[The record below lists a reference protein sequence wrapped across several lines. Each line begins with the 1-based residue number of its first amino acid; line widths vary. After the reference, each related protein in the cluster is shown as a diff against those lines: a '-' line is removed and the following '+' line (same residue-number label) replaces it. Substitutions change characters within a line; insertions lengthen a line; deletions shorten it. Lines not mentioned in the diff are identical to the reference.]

1 MSEKFQKIYDQSIK
15 NPEKFWQEASNDI
28 FWFKKPTK
36 ILNKSNP
43 PFYKWFEDG
52 ITNTCYN
59 ALDLHI
65 EQGRGE
71 KIALIYDS
79 PITGNKSQ
87 FTFKELRSKV
97 SIFAGAL
104 KAQGIN
110 KGDRVII
117 YMPMIPQAV
126 IAMLA
131 CGRIGAIH
139 SVVFGGF
146 ASNELASRINDSKAK
161 LLVTASCGFEPGRT
175 VEYKPLVDQAIKIAS
190 HKIDKMILF
199 QRQGHEAKLNPSKEI
214 GWDEAISN
222 AQQVDCIEMNS
233 NEFAYILYTSG
244 TTGIPKGIVRDI
256 GGHIVALKW
265 TMKNIYNINTDDVW
279 WSASDIGWIVGHS
292 YIVYAPLFKGCT
304 TVLYEGKPVGTP
316 DAGAFWKIIANYKV
330 KSLFT
335 APTAF
340 RAIKKEDPEGKFFSK
355 YDLNKFESLFLAG
368 ERADP
373 DTIKWAENLLNVP
386 VIDHWW
392 QTETGWAISSNCTGI
407 EMMKTKYGSA
417 CKAVPGY
424 DVKIMKPDQTLARP
438 NEMGDIVVKLP
449 LPPGTFPT
457 LWNAD
462 QRYKENYMINYE
474 GYYETYDSGHMDED
488 GYIWIM
494 SRTDDIIN
502 VAGHRLSTGA
512 IEEVLSEHQSVAEC
526 AVLGISDKLKGQI
539 PIGLVVLKARVD
551 KDHKTISKE
560 CVQMVRDKI
569 GPVAAFKI
577 TIVIKRLPKTRSGK
591 ILRGIIRKIADNEEY
606 KMPATIDDPAILNEI
621 KEDLIKNNILKN

>member
-1 MSEKFQKIYDQSIK
+1 MGQKFNQIYQNSIK
-15 NPEKFWQEASNDI
+15 NPEDFWRSVSEDI
-28 FWFKKPTK
+28 FWFKEPTK

-43 PFYKWFEDG
+43 PFYKWYEDG

-59 ALDLHI
+59 ALDFHI
-65 EQGRGE
+65 DQGKGE
-71 KIALIYDS
+71 KTALIYDS
-79 PITGNKSQ
+79 PITNNKAK
-87 FTFKELRSKV
+87 FTFNQLKEKV
-97 SIFAGAL
+97 SNFAGAL
-104 KAQGIN
+104 DNLGVK
-110 KGDRVII
+110 KGDRIII
-117 YMPMIPQAV
+117 YMPMIPEAV
-126 IAMLA
+126 VAMLA

-146 ASNELASRINDSKAK
+146 ASNELASRIDDSKAK
-161 LLVTASCGFEPGRT
+161 ILITASCGFEPGRT
-175 VEYKPLVDQAIKIAS
+175 VEYRPLVDGALKLAK
-190 HKIDKMILF
+190 HKIEKVVF
-199 QRQGHEAKLNPSKEI
+199 YQRKGYEIKLNAPLEI
-214 GWDEAISN
+214 SWDEVLSN
-222 AQQVDCIEMNS
+222 AKHKDCVEMRS

-244 TTGIPKGIVRDI
+244 TTGVPKGIVRDI

-265 TMKNIYNINTDDVW
+265 TMKNIYNIDENDVW

-304 TVLYEGKPVGTP
+304 TVLFEGKPVGTP
-316 DAGAFWKIIANYKV
+316 DAGVFWRMISDYKI

-340 RAIKKEDPEGKFFSK
+340 RAIKKEDPDGKFFSK
-355 YDLNKFESLFLAG
+355 YDLSSFESLFLAG

-392 QTETGWAISSNCTGI
+392 QTETSWSISGNCTGI
-407 EMMKTKYGSA
+407 EMQKTKYGSA
-417 CKAVPGY
+417 CKPVPGY
-424 DVKIMKPDQTLARP
+424 DVKIIKHDSTLAKP

-462 QRYKENYMINYE
+462 ERYKQNYMTNYE
-474 GYYETYDSGHMDED
+474 GYYQTYDAGHIDED
-488 GYIWIM
+488 GYVWIM

-526 AVLGISDKLKGQI
+526 AVIGIKDQLKGQL
-539 PIGLVVLKARVD
+539 PIGLIALKAGVT
-551 KDHKTISKE
+551 KENQIISKE
-560 CVQMVRDKI
+560 CIQMVRDKV
-569 GPVAAFKI
+569 GPVAAFK
-577 TIVIKRLPKTRSGK
+577 TVIVVKRLPKTRSGK
-591 ILRGIIRKIADNEEY
+591 ILRGTVRKIADKEEY
-606 KMPATIDDPAILNEI
+606 KMPATIDDPAILDEI
-621 KEDLIKNNILKN
+621 KENLIQNGIIK

>member
-1 MSEKFQKIYDQSIK
+1 MKDNYKKIYRESIENPESFWQKIS
-15 NPEKFWQEASNDI
+15 EDI

-36 ILNKSNP
+36 ILNKAKP

-52 ITNTCYN
+52 VTNTCYN
-59 ALDLHI
+59 ALDFHI
-65 EQGRGE
+65 DQGRGD
-71 KIALIYDS
+71 KTALIYDS
-79 PITGNKSQ
+79 PITGKKAK
-87 FTFKELRSKV
+87 FTFKQLKDKV
-97 SIFAGAL
+97 SKFSGAL
-104 KAQGIN
+104 ANQGIK

-117 YMPMIPQAV
+117 YMPMIPEAV
-126 IAMLA
+126 VAMLA

-146 ASNELASRINDSKAK
+146 ASNELASRIDDSKAK
-161 LLVTASCGFEPGRT
+161 ILVTASCGFEPTKT
-175 VEYKPLVDQAIKIAS
+175 VEYRPLVDGALKLAK
-190 HKIDKMILF
+190 HKLDKVIF
-199 QRQGHEAKLNPSKEI
+199 YQRKGHEIKLNPPLEVS
-214 GWDEAISN
+214 WDESLSKAKDT
-222 AQQVDCIEMNS
+222 DCLEMNA
-233 NEFAYILYTSG
+233 NDYAYILYTSG
-244 TTGIPKGIVRDI
+244 TTGVPKGIVRDI

-265 TMKNIYNINTDDVW
+265 TMKNIYNIDVDDIW

-304 TVLYEGKPVGTP
+304 TILFEGKPVGTP
-316 DAGAFWKIIANYKV
+316 DAGAFWKIISDYKV

-340 RAIKKEDPEGKFFSK
+340 RAIKKEDPDGKFFSK
-355 YDLNKFESLFLAG
+355 YDLSSFESLFLAG

-392 QTETGWAISSNCTGI
+392 QTETSWAISSNCTGI
-407 EMMKTKYGSA
+407 EMQKTKYGSA

-424 DVKIMKPDQTLARP
+424 DVKIIKPDQSLAKE

-462 QRYKENYMINYE
+462 KRYEENYMSSYKD
-474 GYYETYDSGHMDED
+474 YYQTYDAGHIDED

-526 AVLGISDKLKGQI
+526 AVIGIKDQLKGQL
-539 PIGLVVLKARVD
+539 PIGLLALKAGVK
-551 KDHKTISKE
+551 KDNETISKE
-560 CVQMVRDKI
+560 CIQMVRDKV
-569 GPVAAFKI
+569 GPVAAFK
-577 TIVIKRLPKTRSGK
+577 TAIVVKRLPKTRSGK
-591 ILRGIIRKIADNEEY
+591 VLRGTIRKIADKEDY
-606 KMPATIDDPAILNEI
+606 KMPATIDDPSILTEI
-621 KEDLIKNNILKN
+621 KEDLLKNNILK

>member
-1 MSEKFQKIYDQSIK
+1 M
-15 NPEKFWQEASNDI
+15 DI
-28 FWFKKPTK
+28 
-36 ILNKSNP
+36 
-43 PFYKWFEDG
+43 
-52 ITNTCYN
+52 
-59 ALDLHI
+59 HI
-65 EQGRGE
+65 DQGRGQ
-71 KIALIYDS
+71 KKALIYDS
-79 PITGNKSQ
+79 PITGNKIQ
-87 FTFKELRSKV
+87 FTYEELKSKV
-97 SIFAGAL
+97 AKFAGAL
-104 KAQGIN
+104 RKQGVN

-117 YMPMIPQAV
+117 YMPMIPEAV

-146 ASNELASRINDSKAK
+146 ASNELASRIDDSKAK
-161 LLVTASCGFEPGRT
+161 VIVTASCGFEPGRT
-175 VEYKPLVDQAIKIAS
+175 VEYKPLVDTAINMAN
-190 HKIDKMILF
+190 HKLEKMILF
-199 QRQGHEAKLNPSKEI
+199 QRAGHEVKLNPPNEI
-214 GWDEAISN
+214 SWDESLSN
-222 AQQVDCIEMNS
+222 ADEVDCVEMS
-233 NEFAYILYTSG
+233 ANEFAYILYTSG
-244 TTGIPKGIVRDI
+244 TTGVPKGIVRDI

-265 TMKNIYNINTDDVW
+265 TMKNIYDINEDDVW

-304 TVLYEGKPVGTP
+304 TVLFEGKPVGTP
-316 DAGAFWKIIANYKV
+316 DAGAFWKIISEYNV

-340 RAIKKEDPEGKFFSK
+340 RAIKKEDPDGKFFSK
-355 YDLNKFESLFLAG
+355 YSLSKFESLFLAG

-373 DTIKWAENLLNVP
+373 DTIKWAEKLLNVP

-392 QTETGWAISSNCTGI
+392 QTETSWAISSNCTGI

-424 DVKIMKPDQTLARP
+424 DVQIIKPDQSLAKP

-462 QRYKENYMINYE
+462 ERYKKNYMTNYE
-474 GYYETYDSGHMDED
+474 GYYETYDAGHIDED

-526 AVLGISDKLKGQI
+526 AVLGIADKLKGQL
-539 PIGLVVLKARVD
+539 PIGLIVLKAGVD
-551 KDHKTISKE
+551 KDHEIISKE
-560 CVQMVRDKI
+560 CVKMVRDTI

-577 TIVIKRLPKTRSGK
+577 VIVIKRLPKTRSGK
-591 ILRGIIRKIADNEEY
+591 ILRGTIRKIADKEEY
-606 KMPATIDDPAILNEI
+606 KMPATIDDPEILNEI
-621 KEDLIKNNILKN
+621 KQDLIKSNILKN

>member
-1 MSEKFQKIYDQSIK
+1 MPSNFEQIYEKSIK
-15 NPEKFWQEASNDI
+15 KPEEFWREISEDI
-28 FWFKKPTK
+28 FWFKKPNK
-36 ILNKSNP
+36 ILNKDNP
-43 PFYKWFEDG
+43 PFYKWYSDG

-59 ALDLHI
+59 ALDIHI
-65 EQGRGE
+65 DQGRGDAT
-71 KIALIYDS
+71 ALIYDS
-79 PITGNKSQ
+79 PITGNKKKFSYLEL
-87 FTFKELRSKV
+87 KEKV
-97 SIFAGAL
+97 SKFSGAL
-104 KAQGIN
+104 KNQGIS

-117 YMPMIPQAV
+117 YMPMIPEAV

-146 ASNELASRINDSKAK
+146 ASNELASRIDDSKAK

-175 VEYKPLVDQAIKIAS
+175 VEYKPLVDEALKLS
-190 HKIDKMILF
+190 KHKPEKVILF
-199 QRQGHEAKLNPSKEI
+199 QRPGHEVKLKTPKEI
-214 GWDEAISN
+214 GWDESLVN
-222 AQQVDCIEMNS
+222 AKDQDCIEMNS

-244 TTGIPKGIVRDI
+244 TTGVPKGIVRDI

-265 TMKNIYNINTDDVW
+265 TMKNIYNIDVNDIW

-304 TVLYEGKPVGTP
+304 TVLFEGKPVGTP
-316 DAGAFWKIIANYKV
+316 DAGAFWKIISDYKV

-355 YDLNKFESLFLAG
+355 YDLSSFESLFLAG

-373 DTIKWAENLLNVP
+373 DTIKWAENLLKVP

-392 QTETGWAISSNCTGI
+392 QTETSWAISSNCTGI
-407 EMMKTKYGSA
+407 EMQKTKYGSA

-424 DVKIMKPDQTLARP
+424 DVKILKSDRSLAKP

-462 QRYKENYMINYE
+462 ERYKKTYMSNYD
-474 GYYETYDSGHMDED
+474 GYYQTYDAGHIDED

-526 AVLGISDKLKGQI
+526 AVLGVADKLKGQL
-539 PIGLVVLKARVD
+539 PIGLVVLKAGVT
-551 KDHKTISKE
+551 KDNDTISKE
-560 CVQMVRDKI
+560 CIQMVRNKI
-569 GPVAAFKI
+569 GPVAAFKVV
-577 TIVIKRLPKTRSGK
+577 IVIKRLPKTRSGK
-591 ILRGIIRKIADNEEY
+591 ILRGTIRKIADNEKY
-606 KMPATIDDPAILNEI
+606 KIPATIDDPVILDEI
-621 KEDLIKNNILKN
+621 KEDLLKNRILK

>member
-1 MSEKFQKIYDQSIK
+1 MKNSFKEIYEESIQ
-15 NPEKFWQEASNDI
+15 NPEEFWKNVSDDI

-52 ITNTCYN
+52 VTNTCYN
-59 ALDLHI
+59 AIDVHI
-65 EQGRGE
+65 DNGYGD
-71 KIALIYDS
+71 KTALIYDS
-79 PITGNKSQ
+79 PITNSKAK
-87 FTFKELRSKV
+87 FTYSELVEKISK
-97 SIFAGAL
+97 FAGAL
-104 KAQGIN
+104 HNQGIK

-117 YMPMIPQAV
+117 YMPMIPEAV

-146 ASNELASRINDSKAK
+146 ASNELASRIDDSKAK
-161 LLVTASCGFEPGRT
+161 ILITASCGFEPGRT
-175 VEYKPLVDQAIKIAS
+175 VEYRPLVDGALKLAK
-190 HKIDKMILF
+190 HKVEKVIFF
-199 QRQGHEAKLNPSKEI
+199 QRKDHEVKLNSPLEISWEEALVNAKNKDCVEI
-214 GWDEAISN
+214 GA
-222 AQQVDCIEMNS
+222 

-244 TTGIPKGIVRDI
+244 TTGIPKGIVRDV

-265 TMKNIYNINTDDVW
+265 TMKNIYNIDENDVW

-304 TVLYEGKPVGTP
+304 TLLFEGKPVGTP
-316 DAGAFWKIIANYKV
+316 DAGVFWRIISEYKI

-340 RAIKKEDPEGKFFSK
+340 RAIKKEDPDGKFFSK
-355 YDLNKFESLFLAG
+355 YDLSSFESLFLAG

-392 QTETGWAISSNCTGI
+392 QTETSWAISSNCTGI
-407 EMMKTKYGSA
+407 EMQKTKYGSA

-424 DVKIMKPDQTLARP
+424 DVKVIKPDHSIAKT

-462 QRYKENYMINYE
+462 KRYEENYMSNYK
-474 GYYETYDSGHMDED
+474 GYYQTYDAGHIDED

-526 AVLGISDKLKGQI
+526 AVLGIADKLKGQL
-539 PIGLVVLKARVD
+539 PIGLVVLKSGVE
-551 KDHKTISKE
+551 KDNETISKE
-560 CVQMVRDKI
+560 CIKMVRDKI
-569 GPVAAFKI
+569 GPVAAFKVV
-577 TIVIKRLPKTRSGK
+577 IVIKRLPKTRSGK
-591 ILRGIIRKIADNEEY
+591 ILRGTIRKIADKEDY
-606 KMPATIDDPAILNEI
+606 KMPATIDDPAILEEI
-621 KEDLIKNNILKN
+621 TQSLIENKILIK

>member
-1 MSEKFQKIYDQSIK
+1 M
-15 NPEKFWQEASNDI
+15 
-28 FWFKKPTK
+28 
-36 ILNKSNP
+36 
-43 PFYKWFEDG
+43 
-52 ITNTCYN
+52 
-59 ALDLHI
+59 HI
-65 EQGRGE
+65 QNGLGD

-87 FTFKELRSKV
+87 FTFKELKNKV
-97 SIFAGAL
+97 SKFAGAL
-104 KAQGIN
+104 KNQGIK
-110 KGDRVII
+110 KGDRVVI
-117 YMPMIPQAV
+117 YMPMVPEAV

-146 ASNELASRINDSKAK
+146 ASNELASRIDDSKAK

-175 VEYKPLVDQAIKIAS
+175 VEYRPLVDGALKLAK
-190 HKIDKMILF
+190 HKLDKVIF
-199 QRQGHEAKLNPSKEI
+199 YQRKDHEIKLNSPLEI
-214 GWDEAISN
+214 SWDESLQN
-222 AQQVDCIEMNS
+222 AKDTDCEEMNS
-233 NEFAYILYTSG
+233 NDYAYILYTSG

-265 TMKNIYNINTDDVW
+265 TMKNIYNIDQDDVW

-304 TVLYEGKPVGTP
+304 TLLFEGKPVGTP
-316 DAGAFWKIIANYKV
+316 DAGVFWRMISDYKI

-340 RAIKKEDPEGKFFSK
+340 RAIKKEDPDGKFFSK
-355 YDLNKFESLFLAG
+355 YDLSNFKSLFLAG

-373 DTIKWAENLLNVP
+373 DTIKWAENLLKVP

-392 QTETGWAISSNCTGI
+392 QTETSWAISSNCTGI

-424 DVKIMKPDQTLARP
+424 DVRIIKQDKTIAKP

-462 QRYKENYMINYE
+462 KRYEDNYMSNYK
-474 GYYETYDSGHMDED
+474 GYYQTYDAGHIDED

-512 IEEVLSEHQSVAEC
+512 IEEVLSEHKSVAEC
-526 AVLGISDKLKGQI
+526 AVIGIADKLKGQL
-539 PIGLVVLKARVD
+539 PIGLLNFKSRSNQNNEI
-551 KDHKTISKE
+551 ISKE
-560 CVQMVRDKI
+560 CIKMVRDKI
-569 GPVAAFKI
+569 GPVAAFKLGNGG
-577 TIVIKRLPKTRSGK
+577 KRLPKTRSGK
-591 ILRGIIRKIADNEEY
+591 ILRGTVRKIADKEEY
-606 KMPATIDDPAILNEI
+606 KMPATIDDPKILDEI
-621 KEDLIKNNILKN
+621 KEDLNQK